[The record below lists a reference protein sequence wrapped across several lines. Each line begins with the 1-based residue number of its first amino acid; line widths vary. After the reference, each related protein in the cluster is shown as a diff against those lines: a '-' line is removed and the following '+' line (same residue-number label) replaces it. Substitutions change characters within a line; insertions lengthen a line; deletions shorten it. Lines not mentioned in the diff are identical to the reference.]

1 MALIQNNLNH
11 KQYLSWLPGKP
22 TLAPKGSLFVADP
35 LVSKALLNPILQRDM
50 HNGVVSVFF
59 GTKTDTPSGRITPP
73 SRLMSALTKKSD
85 ASFSD
90 LGIPVTFNGPAV
102 INRPAP
108 DRTIPKDLALI
119 MCHYG
124 QREENIKAAKEALA
138 ITLPHAP
145 FTIIVECAEKDQPR
159 HFTDIPNTLYM
170 ERTLTDRSRGLW
182 LKEALW
188 TIGAREAMGLGY
200 EKLLFLDMDCS
211 FGKQDWASEISNAL
225 EHYDVMSPH
234 EYTYRANQPDG
245 TKYGV
250 RHTKGKSW
258 SGFPGMGLAMTST
271 FFKERL
277 NSRIDCYPDSSGDT
291 MFWVGVIGCPQSYG
305 FLSTLNHDLTQIDCK
320 GMAPRPRVGYTHQ
333 VLAHHPHGPID
344 SRNYRAKAIIT
355 RASFPIKGSAIE
367 YLEDGMPTTPD
378 TPAGRICRASMQRV
392 YASQSTLSRK
402 DGRDI
407 YDEEAVKE
415 YGAIDED
422 HPLIVTVAL
431 RSGGIYSGKH
441 VKWLKKQFDK
451 HCKTP
456 YRFVCQSD
464 VEIDGVET
472 IPFITTNRETPFQW
486 CQIEHYRNIWPKGA
500 SVLTCDIDT
509 VVVRD
514 FTPHRCPVNEFFM
527 LREFGE
533 WKRAHWVTWGGGLTY
548 FRGDFSPMFD
558 TYMKDIKHGLEDNP
572 AYSFIGAQEHRCNA
586 LRMMGVSPKN
596 IISHFCPRYYND
608 GGTVLDDAHF
618 AIFPSTPKPWD
629 LNLPW
634 IPRLEQ

>member
-1 MALIQNNLNH
+1 MALIQNNLNR
-11 KQYLSWLPGKP
+11 KQYLGWLPGKP

-50 HNGVVSVFF
+50 HDGVVSIFF
-59 GTKTDTPSGRITPP
+59 GTKTATPHVKLAPP
-73 SRLMSALTKKSD
+73 SRLTPSSKKSGV
-85 ASFSD
+85 SFSD
-90 LGIPVTFNGPAV
+90 LGIPVTVNGPIVLNKAV
-102 INRPAP
+102 PGRV
-108 DRTIPKDLALI
+108 IPKDLALI

-124 QREENIKAAKEALA
+124 QNEANIRAAKEALA

-159 HFTDIPNTLYM
+159 HFKGLPHTLYI
-170 ERTLTDRSRGLW
+170 ERVLTERSKGVW

-188 TIGAREAMGLGY
+188 TIGAKEAIDKGY
-200 EKLLFLDMDCS
+200 EKLLLIDMDCS
-211 FGKQDWASEISNAL
+211 FCKQDWASEISNAL
-225 EHYDVMSPH
+225 ENYDVMSPH
-234 EYTYRANQPDG
+234 EYMYYANQPDG
-245 TKYGV
+245 AKYGV
-250 RHTKGKSW
+250 KHTKGKSW
-258 SGFPGMGLAMTST
+258 SGFPGMGLAMTAT

-291 MFWVGVIGCPQSYG
+291 MFWVSVLGCPKSYG
-305 FLSTLNHDLTQIDCK
+305 FLSPLNHDLTQIDCK
-320 GMAPRPRVGYTHQ
+320 GMVPRPRVGYTHQ
-333 VLAHHPHGPID
+333 ILAHHPHGPVD

-355 RASFPIKGSAIE
+355 RASFPIKGSAME

-378 TPAGRICRASMQRV
+378 TPAGRTCRAAMQRV
-392 YASQSTLSRK
+392 YATSSTLTRR

-407 YDEEAVKE
+407 YDEEALKE
-415 YGAIDED
+415 YGAIDQE
-422 HPLIVTVAL
+422 HPFIVTVAL
-431 RSGGIYSGKH
+431 RSGKIYDQRH
-441 VKWLKKQFDK
+441 VKWLKNQFDR
-451 HCKTP
+451 HCRVP

-472 IPFITTNRETPFQW
+472 IPLITSVKETPFQW
-486 CQIEHYRNIWPKGA
+486 CQIEHYRDIWPKEA
-500 SVLTCDIDT
+500 SVLTCDLDT

-514 FTPHRCPVNEFFM
+514 FTPHQCPANEFFM

-533 WKRAHWVTWGGGLTY
+533 WKRAQWVTWGGGLTY

-558 TYMKDIKHGLEDNP
+558 TYMKDIKHGLEASP

-608 GGTVLDDAHF
+608 MGTVLDDAHF

-629 LNLPW
+629 LPFPW